1 MGIRRKLYFAGM
13 LLFVIMT
20 LAVAG
25 YRIIGGPGVSML
37 DAVYMA
43 VTTFA
48 TVGYGEIIDTSHS
61 PALRMFNTFVIVCG
75 WLAMI
80 YIVSSVTAFLVEGEI
95 TDIFRRRKMQNLINQ
110 LKYHYIV
117 CGLGDTGRHA
127 VEELEKTHT
136 PYVVVESHEDNIR
149 KFRDPLGTG
158 SDAFEKMLYVI
169 GDATDDA
176 VLDQAG
182 LKRAKGIIAGLAND
196 KDNLVI
202 TVMVRQQNEHVRIVS
217 RCSDPKYAERMTKAG
232 ANSTVSPNHI
242 GGMRMASEVLR
253 PHVVSF
259 LDLMLKEQS
268 KTLRLEEIDIGKS
281 SPWVGKS
288 IQELAIKNRFGVLVL
303 AVKSAVEVRGARF
316 HVNPP
321 PDHRIVSGEIIIV
334 MGDVK
339 EIKKARLEAQHDEA
353 FMLAAQD

>member
-1 MGIRRKLYFAGM
+1 MGIRRKLYFAGL

-20 LAVAG
+20 TAVAG
-25 YRIIGGPGVSML
+25 YRILGGPDVTML
-37 DAVYMA
+37 QAVYMA
-43 VTTFA
+43 VITFA
-48 TVGYGEIIDTSHS
+48 GIGYEEIISTAHNPS
-61 PALRMFNTFVIVCG
+61 LRIFNTLVIVCG

-80 YIVSSVTAFLVEGEI
+80 YIVASVTAFLVEGELA
-95 TDIFRRRKMQNLINQ
+95 DIFRRRRMQKLINE

-136 PYVVVESHEDNIR
+136 PYVVVESHEDNIK
-149 KFRDPLGTG
+149 KFRDPLGGG
-158 SDAFEKMLYVI
+158 SEVFDKMLYVI

-182 LKRAKGIIAGLAND
+182 LKRAKGIIAALAND

-202 TVMVRQQNEHVRIVS
+202 TVMVRQQNEHVRIVA
-217 RCSDPKYAERMTKAG
+217 RCTEPKYAERMTKAG
-232 ANSTVSPNHI
+232 ANSTVSPNRI

-268 KTLRLEEIDIGKS
+268 KTLRLEEIDVGKK
-281 SPWVGKS
+281 SPWVGKT
-288 IQELAIKNRFGVLVL
+288 IQELAIKNRYGILVL
-303 AVKSAVEVRGARF
+303 AVKSAVEIRGARF

-321 PDHRIVSGEIIIV
+321 PDHRLSAGEVVIV
-334 MGDVK
+334 MGDVS
-339 EIKKARLEAQHDEA
+339 EIRKARLEAQHDEA

>member
-1 MGIRRKLYFAGM
+1 MGIRRKLYFAGR

-20 LAVAG
+20 MAVAG
-25 YRIIGGPGVSML
+25 YRISGGPGVSML

-48 TVGYGEIIDTSHS
+48 TVGYGEIIDTSHNPS
-61 PALRMFNTFVIVCG
+61 LRLFNTFIIVCG

-80 YIVSSVTAFLVEGEI
+80 YIVASVTAFLVEGEI
-95 TDIFRRRKMQNLINQ
+95 ADIFRRRRMQKLINE

-136 PYVVVESHEDNIR
+136 PYVVVESHEDNIK

-182 LKRAKGIIAGLAND
+182 LKRAKGIIAALAND

-202 TVMVRQQNEHVRIVS
+202 TVMVRQQNEQVRIVA
-217 RCSDPKYAERMTKAG
+217 RCTDPKYAERMTKAG
-232 ANSTVSPNHI
+232 ANSTVSPNRI

-253 PHVVSF
+253 PHVVGF

-268 KTLRLEEIDIGKS
+268 KTLRLEEIDIGNK
-281 SPWVGKS
+281 SPWVGKT

-303 AVKSAVEVRGARF
+303 AVKSAVEIRGARF

-321 PDHRIVSGEIIIV
+321 PEHRLTAGEVVIV
-334 MGDVK
+334 MGDVS
-339 EIKKARLEAQHDEA
+339 EIRKARLEAQHEEA

>member
-1 MGIRRKLYFAGM
+1 MGLRRKLYFAGM

-20 LAVAG
+20 TAVAG
-25 YRIIGGPGVSML
+25 YRILGGPNVTML
-37 DAVYMA
+37 QAAYMA
-43 VTTFA
+43 VITFA
-48 TVGYGEIIDTSHS
+48 GIGYEEIISTAHN
-61 PALRMFNTFVIVCG
+61 PTLRLFNLIMISCG

-80 YIVSSVTAFLVEGEI
+80 YIVASVTAFLVEGEI
-95 TDIFRRRKMQNLINQ
+95 TDIFRRRRMQKHIDN

-136 PYVVVESHEDNIR
+136 PYVVVESHEDNIK

-158 SDAFEKMLYVI
+158 AVAFGDMLYVI
-169 GDATDDA
+169 GDATDEA

-182 LKRAKGIIAGLAND
+182 LKRAKGIIAALAND

-202 TVMVRQQNEHVRIVS
+202 TVMVRQQNEHVRIVA
-217 RCSDPKYAERMTKAG
+217 RCTEPKYAERMSKAG
-232 ANSTVSPNHI
+232 ANSTVSPNQI

-253 PHVVSF
+253 PHVVGF

-268 KTLRLEEIDIGKS
+268 KTLRLEEIDIAKT

-288 IQELAIKNRFGVLVL
+288 IKDLAIKKRYGVLVL
-303 AVKSAVEVRGARF
+303 AVKSAVDVRGARF

-321 PDHRIVSGEIIIV
+321 PEHLLAPGEVVIV
-334 MGDVK
+334 MGDVA
-339 EIKKARLEAQHDEA
+339 EIQKARKEAQHDEA
-353 FMLAAQD
+353 FMLATQD

>member
-1 MGIRRKLYFAGM
+1 MGIRRKLYFAGL

-20 LAVAG
+20 SAVAG
-25 YRIIGGPGVSML
+25 YRILGGPNVSFV

-43 VTTFA
+43 VITFA
-48 TVGYGEIIDTSHS
+48 GIGYTEIIDTTHNI
-61 PALRMFNTFVIVCG
+61 PLRMFNTFIIVCG

-95 TDIFRRRKMQNLINQ
+95 TDIFRRRKMQKQINE
-110 LKYHYIV
+110 LKYHYVV

-136 PYVVVESHEDNIR
+136 PYVVVESHEDNIK
-149 KFRDPLGTG
+149 KFQDPLGTG
-158 SDAFEKMLYVI
+158 ARAFEKMLYVI

-182 LKRAKGIIAGLAND
+182 LRRAKGIIAGLAND

-202 TVMVRQQNEHVRIVS
+202 TVMVRQQNERVRIVA
-217 RCSDPKYAERMTKAG
+217 RCTDPKYAERMSKAG
-232 ANSTVSPNHI
+232 ANSTVSPNRI

-253 PHVVSF
+253 PHVVGF

-268 KTLRLEEIDIGKS
+268 KTLRLEEIDIGKK

-303 AVKSAVEVRGARF
+303 AVKSSVEIRGARF

-321 PDHRIVSGEIIIV
+321 ADHSLSPGEVIIV
-334 MGDVK
+334 MGDVS

-353 FMLAAQD
+353 FMLAAQH

>member
-1 MGIRRKLYFAGM
+1 MGIRRKLYFAGL

-20 LAVAG
+20 MAVAG
-25 YRIIGGPGVSML
+25 YRILGGPNVSFL

-43 VTTFA
+43 VITFA
-48 TVGYGEIIDTSHS
+48 GIGYTEIVDTTHNI
-61 PALRMFNTFVIVCG
+61 PLRVFNTTMIVCG

-95 TDIFRRRKMQNLINQ
+95 TDIFRRRKMQKQIND
-110 LKYHYIV
+110 LKYHYVV

-127 VEELEKTHT
+127 VEELEKTQT
-136 PYVVVESHEDNIR
+136 PYVVVESHEDNIK

-158 SDAFEKMLYVI
+158 SEAFEKMLYVI

-182 LKRAKGIIAGLAND
+182 LRRAKGIIAALAND

-202 TVMVRQQNEHVRIVS
+202 TVMVRQQNEHVRIVA
-217 RCSDPKYAERMTKAG
+217 RCTDPKYAERMTKAG
-232 ANSTVSPNHI
+232 ANSTVSPNRI

-281 SPWVGKS
+281 SPWVGKT

-303 AVKSAVEVRGARF
+303 AVKSDVEIRGARF

-321 PDHRIVSGEIIIV
+321 PEHRLASGEVVIV
-334 MGDVK
+334 MGDVS
-339 EIKKARLEAQHDEA
+339 EIRKARQEAQHDEA
-353 FMLAAQD
+353 FMLAAKD

>member
-1 MGIRRKLYFAGM
+1 MGIRRKLYFAGL
-13 LLFVIMT
+13 LLFVIMAT
-20 LAVAG
+20 AVTG
-25 YRIIGGPGVSML
+25 YRILGGPNVTML
-37 DAVYMA
+37 QAVYMA
-43 VTTFA
+43 VITFA
-48 TVGYGEIIDTSHS
+48 GVGYGEIIDTTFNPS
-61 PALRMFNTFVIVCG
+61 LRIFNTVMIVCG

-95 TDIFRRRKMQNLINQ
+95 TDIFRRRRMQKTINE

-136 PYVVVESHEDNIR
+136 PYVVVETHEDNIK

-158 SDAFEKMLYVI
+158 SRAYENMLYVI

-182 LKRAKGIIAGLAND
+182 LKRAKGIIAALAND

-202 TVMVRQQNEHVRIVS
+202 TVMVRQQNEKVRIVA
-217 RCSDPKYAERMTKAG
+217 RCTDPKYAERMTKAG

-253 PHVVSF
+253 PHVVGF

-268 KTLRLEEIDIGKS
+268 KTLRLEEIDVGKA

-288 IQELAIKNRFGVLVL
+288 IKDLAIKNRFGILVL
-303 AVKSAVEVRGARF
+303 AVKSAVDVRGARF

-321 PDHRIVSGEIIIV
+321 PEHLLAPGEVVIV

-339 EIKKARLEAQHDEA
+339 EIIKARQEAQHDEA
-353 FMLAAQD
+353 FMLATQD

>member
-1 MGIRRKLYFAGM
+1 VM
-13 LLFVIMT
+13 
-20 LAVAG
+20 
-25 YRIIGGPGVSML
+25 
-37 DAVYMA
+37 
-43 VTTFA
+43 
-48 TVGYGEIIDTSHS
+48 
-61 PALRMFNTFVIVCG
+61 IVCG

-95 TDIFRRRKMQNLINQ
+95 TDIFRRRRMQKQIDN

-136 PYVVVESHEDNIR
+136 PYVVVESHEDNIK

-158 SDAFEKMLYVI
+158 SNAFEGMLYVI

-182 LKRAKGIIAGLAND
+182 LKRAKGIIAALAND

-202 TVMVRQQNEHVRIVS
+202 TVMVRQQNENVRIVA
-217 RCSDPKYAERMTKAG
+217 RCTEPKYAERMTKAG

-253 PHVVSF
+253 PHVVGF

-268 KTLRLEEIDIGKS
+268 KTLRLEEIDIGKT

-288 IQELAIKNRFGVLVL
+288 IKDLTIKNRFGILVL
-303 AVKSAVEVRGARF
+303 AVKSAVAVRGARF

-321 PDHRIVSGEIIIV
+321 PDHLLAPGEVVIV

-339 EIKKARLEAQHDEA
+339 EIIKARKEAQHDEA
-353 FMLAAQD
+353 FMLASQD

>member
-1 MGIRRKLYFAGM
+1 MGIRRKLYFAGL

-20 LAVAG
+20 MAVAG

-61 PALRMFNTFVIVCG
+61 PTLRLFNTFIIVCG

-95 TDIFRRRKMQNLINQ
+95 TDIFRRRRMQKLINE
-110 LKYHYIV
+110 LKYHYVV

-136 PYVVVESHEDNIR
+136 SYVVVESHEDNIK

-176 VLDQAG
+176 VLGQAG

-253 PHVVSF
+253 PHVVGF

-281 SPWVGKS
+281 SPWVGKPLGS
-288 IQELAIKNRFGVLVL
+288 LELRSRYNLLPMALKNAAESTQKLW
-303 AVKSAVEVRGARF
+303 
-316 HVNPP
+316 VNPP
-321 PDHRIVSGEIIIV
+321 DNIG
-334 MGDVK
+334 
-339 EIKKARLEAQHDEA
+339 
-353 FMLAAQD
+353 